1 MLDYR
6 ETVTLP
12 DGLQLRVRAIQP
24 SDKEAL
30 VKAFGRL
37 SVDARRRR
45 FFTTK
50 NQLSER
56 ELHFLTECDGID
68 HYALVAGLL
77 EDGEESD
84 GVGVA
89 RLVRVADEPQVAE
102 LAVVVVDEWQRRGI
116 GTLLLERIVEAAAE
130 RNIELI
136 RALAQ
141 PDNKQ
146 VKALIDNFADEVTT
160 VNEKGLL
167 QMTIR
172 VPAADRPDSLSAILS
187 MLRMPASGVL
197 TTPIWLGRRT
207 LDQLLNLSQESD
219 DTGEHGD

>member
-77 EDGEESD
+77 QDGEESD

-130 RNIELI
+130 RDIELI

-167 QMTIR
+167 QLTIR

-207 LDQLLNLSQESD
+207 LDQLLDLE
-219 DTGEHGD
+219 